1 MGEVRAHFKLTIP
14 RLLSAQNACTR
25 SGVCIEKCPPI
36 GEFHSAFDRV
46 GRYSRSTNET
56 LAAHLVFCPD
66 LKESSRMC
74 IRKAIY
80 TLRVSMRINID
91 IDDALMAAA
100 IKAGGFA
107 TKKETVEEALRL
119 LVRKQT
125 YQGIRALRGTVRW
138 VGDLSQMRQ
147 DRVDYREPIIVK
159 KSLAKRLKKTAQ

>member
-14 RLLSAQNACTR
+14 PLLSAQDACTR
-25 SGVCIEKCPPI
+25 SGVFIEKCPPI

-46 GRYSRSTNET
+46 GRYSRSNNET

-91 IDDALMAAA
+91 DALMTAA
-100 IKAGGFA
+100 IKADGFM
-107 TKKETVEEALRL
+107 TKKEAIDEALRL
-119 LVRKQT
+119 LLRKQA
-125 YQGIRALRGTVRW
+125 YQGIRALRGTVAC
-138 VGDLSQMRQ
+138 VGNLSQMRQ
-147 DRVDYREPIIVK
+147 DRVDYCEPIVVK
-159 KSLAKRLKKTAQ
+159 KALAKRLKKTAQ